1 MLPTED
7 LFVYVYVLVDDSV
20 SSRAIAIPARPGP
33 APACSDAEL
42 VTIALVRH
50 LLGRRSEAGFLAE
63 VARDW
68 AHLFPTM
75 PHQSEANRRIR
86 WLWGAFE
93 QLRAML
99 ASRLPEDDCQQ
110 IDTTALPVK
119 HTSRVPGADG
129 WTGPGNDL
137 AARFGRDAAH
147 AEWFYGFRLAV
158 KTDLGS
164 RIVRAWSIV
173 AAAVNEREVAGDLLQ
188 TGPAPRDLL
197 CDKGFAGKAFAA
209 AQAARG
215 TAVLLPPARDQRAA
229 MPAILLKVIAR
240 WRNRIEASFGEITD
254 QMGLTRHGAHTFWGL
269 LTRTAATI
277 AAHTLLRTCLASSV
291 GQPT

>member
-7 LFVYVYVLVDDSV
+7 LFVYVYVLVDDAIG
-20 SSRAIAIPARPGP
+20 SRAIAIPPRPGP

-42 VTIALVRH
+42 LAIALVRH

-68 AHLFPTM
+68 AHLFPKL
-75 PHQSEANRRIR
+75 PRQSEANRRIR

-99 ASRLPEDDCQQ
+99 ATWLPEDDCQQ
-110 IDTTALPVK
+110 VDTSALPVR
-119 HTSRVPGADG
+119 HCSRVRGPDG

-147 AEWFYGFRLAV
+147 AEWFYGFRLAI

-173 AAAVNEREVAGDLLQ
+173 PAAVNEREVAVDLLEA
-188 TGPAPRDLL
+188 GPGPRDLL
-197 CDKGFAGKAFAA
+197 ADKGFSGRAFAA

-215 TAVLLPPARDQRAA
+215 TAVLVPPDKRQRAA
-229 MPAILLKVIAR
+229 MPSGLRKVIAE
-240 WRNRIEASFGEITD
+240 WRNRIETTFSEITD
-254 QMGLTRHGAHTFWGL
+254 RMELARHGAHTFWGL

-277 AAHTLLRTCLASSV
+277 AAHTLLLTCLA
-291 GQPT
+291 QA